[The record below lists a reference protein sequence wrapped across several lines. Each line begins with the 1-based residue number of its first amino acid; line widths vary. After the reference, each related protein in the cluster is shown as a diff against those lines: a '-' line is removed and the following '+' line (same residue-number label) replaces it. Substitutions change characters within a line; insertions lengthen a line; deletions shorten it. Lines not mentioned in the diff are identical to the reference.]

1 MCIVVIGSFFI
12 SLYSVNSSTNK
23 WRIANFGSALNTS
36 KSANLKG
43 LSYSLSQRVQQEDR
57 FDSREST
64 LVKGLYRS
72 IPTQRAEELLSEGVK
87 DEYAVATA
95 IKEYYDST
103 LKDSISMGSY
113 TASDRA
119 LDVQDET
126 GNQTYYD
133 FTSYI
138 DDNLDIH
145 VGNLDDTID
154 LGGIGNN
161 IILNLDSGDNV
172 VNVDTSSINNFV
184 IKSGTGVDAVNLS
197 GSAVNYAYTDNSDT
211 TLTLTNLDS
220 GAAVTIDKDIDN
232 VNFSDGSTL
241 EFDGSVVTLETSSS
255 SESFV
260 ITDDNTAYNISM
272 NGGNDTLAIQGSNNT
287 INVALDNKIDNLVS
301 VGGENNIVNIDLNSG
316 QDTIFVQ
323 AALNNQVTINGGDYS
338 DAVVLQGDATDWTQA
353 GNLFTHNTLGASVTV
368 ANVEQVVFGDVI
380 DDADGAKSSYD
391 YTASSNMG
399 GIINLN
405 DNDDSV
411 NLGGDHNYIEVL
423 MNSGDNVVNVD
434 TANYNKF
441 FVRGGTGNDTLNFT
455 GNVEDYTFQNNDNG
469 TLSVTNVDSG
479 AKTVLDSNIENI
491 NFADSTSMTFDGSKM
506 ILNSSNS
513 TDTINITGE
522 NNNIELYTNS
532 GDDNITI
539 DGKNNKV
546 LLLTGNGDDNIF
558 VAAGSNNDITVE
570 GRDGVD
576 TLTLQGVAADWVFS
590 GSAVGKTYYDNILT
604 GTRVTLLTGID
615 NVVFDNAIVVND
627 SLGVPNNYD
636 LTGYN
641 NSTIVVN
648 SGEGND
654 TIALDGNNNNAT
666 VNLTSGNN
674 SVNIDD
680 TGNSTYVINGGT
692 GVDTVTLSGNVA
704 DYTSVTNPDDTVTY
718 TNTVTGAAITLN
730 PDDIESLIAQDGV
743 IFGAITINGTP
754 DVDNIDVSGY
764 NDSIINVNT
773 YQGNDTVTAGG
784 FDNFVTI
791 DAGEGDDVV
800 NIDDTG
806 VNSIFNVAGGDG
818 VDTVNM
824 SGDLSD
830 YTFINNGDNT
840 LTLLN
845 NTSGSETTI
854 DTTVENLVLNDGS
867 QIDFDGATIT
877 ITDAPGNSNTIN
889 LDSSVNT
896 TFVVNTGNQNDTV
909 NVGGLENIT
918 TVNLGSGENIVNVDD
933 SIYNTVTINGGT
945 GDDTVNLSGTLTE
958 YSIIDNGDETLTL
971 TNNQSGATITVNSN
985 VEGIVLGDGTQIG
998 YDGNIITIT
1007 DADNND
1013 SNIDLTDY
1021 NVSRFVVNTGDQND
1035 VVNLGGI
1042 ENDTTVNLGSGDN
1055 VVNIVDSNYNTVV
1068 INGGTGTD
1076 TVTLSGNIADYTS
1089 IVNPDGTTTF
1099 TNSISG
1105 ATTTL
1110 DLSLVENVN
1119 AADGSLIGPTVINGT
1134 VGADNIDLT
1143 AYNDAELIVNANS
1156 GNDTVSLG
1164 GSNNNVI
1171 VNLDSG
1177 DNVVNVDD
1185 ASANT
1190 FVINGGTGVDT
1201 VNMDGNITDYT
1212 FIDNGD
1218 ETLTLV
1224 NNLSGSETTVDIY
1237 VENVVMSDGVSVKY
1251 DNGFVTIVDAPANP
1265 INLDLSD
1272 NSSVKFH
1279 ITASDMDDTITLGG
1293 DSNYTVLNLN
1303 SGNNT
1308 VNIDDTNNNTA
1319 FINGGTGID
1328 TVNLGG
1334 TLSDYSITNNGDG
1347 VIVLNNNIS
1356 GATTTIDSSVENIIL
1371 GDGTQIAF
1379 EGRTNIITDA
1389 DNNDSVIDLTD
1400 YSVSRFVVNTGNEY
1414 DVVNLGG
1421 MENIVTVNLGSG
1433 GSIVNIDDS
1442 NFNTFVV
1449 NGGYNLDRVN
1459 FSGNF
1464 SDYRIVD
1471 NGDETLTLTNS
1482 ISGATTTLGT
1492 DLEYIDFGDGTEL
1505 MHYGSTF
1512 NITEGSNSSSTFD
1525 FTDYNA
1531 SDINLFMGDQN
1542 DTVNLGGEGN
1552 DVTVTLSSG
1561 DNIVNFDDSTFNI
1574 VRINGGTGEDTVN
1587 LSGDLSDYSIVDN
1600 GDSTL
1605 TLTNNHSG
1613 AMTTINSSVENI
1625 VMADASV
1632 INFDGSVVTITDA
1645 LGNATNL
1652 DLSSYSNS
1660 IYVVNA
1666 SDRDDTISLGGDGND
1681 FTVNLDS
1688 GDNTV
1693 NIDDTELSRFVING
1707 GSGTDLVTLSGAYED
1722 YTIELGGSS
1731 YAISNNSS
1739 GSRILIDS
1747 SVDFIQFTDGTYEY
1761 DQLLPLS

>member
-1 MCIVVIGSFFI
+1 
-12 SLYSVNSSTNK
+12 
-23 WRIANFGSALNTS
+23 
-36 KSANLKG
+36 
-43 LSYSLSQRVQQEDR
+43 LSYSLAQRVQQEDR

-103 LKDSISMGSY
+103 LKDSISMGFYS
-113 TASDRA
+113 ASDRA
-119 LDVQDET
+119 LDIQDET

-133 FTSYI
+133 FTSYV

-154 LGGIGNN
+154 LGGVGNN

-172 VNVDTSSINNFV
+172 VNVDTSSINNFI

-197 GSAVNYAYTDNSDT
+197 GSAVNYGYTDNSDS

-220 GAAVTIDKDIDN
+220 GAAVTIDKNIDN

-241 EFDGSVVTLETSSS
+241 AFDGSVVTLETSSS
-255 SESFV
+255 SERFV
-260 ITDDNTAYNISM
+260 ITDDSTAYNISM
-272 NGGNDTLAIQGSNNT
+272 NGGNDTLEIQGSNNT
-287 INVALDNKIDNLVS
+287 INVALDNKIDNFVS

-323 AALNNQVTINGGDYS
+323 AALNNQVTINGGDYT
-338 DAVVLQGDATDWTQA
+338 DAVVLEGDASEWTQV

-368 ANVEQVVFGDVI
+368 ANVEQVVFGSIV
-380 DDADGAKSSYD
+380 DDTDGAESYYN
-391 YTASSNMG
+391 YTVSSNTG
-399 GIINLN
+399 GIIDLN
-405 DNDDSV
+405 DMNDTVD
-411 NLGGDHNYIEVL
+411 LGGDHNYIEVL
-423 MNSGDNVVNVD
+423 MNSGDNTVNVD
-434 TANYNKF
+434 TVNFNKF

-491 NFADSTSMTFDGSKM
+491 YFADGTSMIFDGSKM
-506 ILNSSNS
+506 ILNSSNNS
-513 TDTINITGE
+513 DTINVTGE
-522 NNNIELYTNS
+522 NNNIELYTQS
-532 GDDNITI
+532 GNDNITI
-539 DGKNNKV
+539 DGTNNKV
-546 LLLTGNGDDNIF
+546 LLLAGNGDDNIF
-558 VAAGSNNDITVE
+558 VAAGNSNDITVE
-570 GRDGVD
+570 GREGAD
-576 TLTLQGVAADWVFS
+576 TLTLQGVAADWIQS
-590 GSAVGKTYYDNILT
+590 GSAVGKTYYDNTLT

-627 SLGVPNNYD
+627 SLGVSNNYD

-648 SGEGND
+648 SGAGND

-674 SVNIDD
+674 TVNIDD
-680 TGNSTYVINGGT
+680 AGSSTYVINGGT

-718 TNTVTGAAITLN
+718 TNSLTGATITLN
-730 PDDIESLIAQDGV
+730 PDDIESLIAQDGA
-743 IFGAITINGTP
+743 IFGAITINGTLG
-754 DVDNIDVSGY
+754 VDNIDVSGY
-764 NDSIINVNT
+764 NDSVINVNT

-784 FDNFVTI
+784 FDNYVTI
-791 DAGEGDDVV
+791 DAGDGDDVV

-806 VNSIFNVAGGDG
+806 VDNVFNVTGADG
-818 VDTVNM
+818 EDTVNM
-824 SGDLSD
+824 SGNLSD
-830 YTFINNGDNT
+830 YTFINNEDSTLTLINNISASETTVDTTVENIILNDGSQIGFDGSTITITDANNNDSTIDLTDNNNSTFIINTGNQNDVVTLGGEGNNTTVNLDSGDNVVNVDDASANTVVINGGTDEDTVNLSGNLSDYVMLDNGDNT
-840 LTLLN
+840 LTL
-845 NTSGSETTI
+845 T
-854 DTTVENLVLNDGS
+854 
-867 QIDFDGATIT
+867 
-877 ITDAPGNSNTIN
+877 NSI
-889 LDSSVNT
+889 
-896 TFVVNTGNQNDTV
+896 
-909 NVGGLENIT
+909 
-918 TVNLGSGENIVNVDD
+918 
-933 SIYNTVTINGGT
+933 
-945 GDDTVNLSGTLTE
+945 
-958 YSIIDNGDETLTL
+958 
-971 TNNQSGATITVNSN
+971 SGATTTVDIAVDN
-985 VEGIVLGDGTQIG
+985 IVLGDGTQIG
-998 YDGNIITIT
+998 YDGSTITIT
-1007 DADNND
+1007 DATNNA
-1013 SNIDLTDY
+1013 SNIDLTGY
-1021 NVSRFVVNTGDQND
+1021 HNSEFIVNTVDQND

-1055 VVNIVDSNYNTVV
+1055 VVNIDDSNYNTVV

-1089 IVNPDGTTTF
+1089 ILNPDGTTTF

-1134 VGADNIDLT
+1134 IGSDNIDLT

-1156 GNDTVSLG
+1156 GNDTVGLG

-1185 ASANT
+1185 TSANT
-1190 FVINGGTGVDT
+1190 FVINGGTG
-1201 VNMDGNITDYT
+1201 
-1212 FIDNGD
+1212 
-1218 ETLTLV
+1218 E
-1224 NNLSGSETTVDIY
+1224 
-1237 VENVVMSDGVSVKY
+1237 
-1251 DNGFVTIVDAPANP
+1251 
-1265 INLDLSD
+1265 
-1272 NSSVKFH
+1272 
-1279 ITASDMDDTITLGG
+1279 
-1293 DSNYTVLNLN
+1293 
-1303 SGNNT
+1303 
-1308 VNIDDTNNNTA
+1308 
-1319 FINGGTGID
+1319 D
-1328 TVNLGG
+1328 TVNLSGN
-1334 TLSDYSITNNGDG
+1334 LSDYVMLDNGDST
-1347 VIVLNNNIS
+1347 LTLTNSIS
-1356 GATTTIDSSVENIIL
+1356 GATTTVDTAVENIVL
-1371 GDGTQIAF
+1371 GDGTQI
-1379 EGRTNIITDA
+1379 GYDGSTITITDA
-1389 DNNDSVIDLTD
+1389 LGNDSNIDLSGYNNTT
-1400 YSVSRFVVNTGNEY
+1400 FIVNTSDEY

-1421 MENIVTVNLGSG
+1421 IENNVTVNLDSG
-1433 GSIVNIDDS
+1433 DSIVNIDDS
-1442 NFNTFVV
+1442 SFNTFVI

-1464 SDYRIVD
+1464 SDYSIVD

-1492 DLEYIDFGDGTEL
+1492 DLEYIDFGDGVEL
-1505 MHYGSTF
+1505 THNGSSF
-1512 NITEGSNSSSTFD
+1512 MVVDGNNVSNNFD

-1531 SDINLFMGDQN
+1531 SSIDLFVGDQN

-1561 DNIVNFDDSTFNI
+1561 DNIVNFDDSTFNT

-1587 LSGDLSDYSIVDN
+1587 LSGTLSDYSIVDN
-1600 GDSTL
+1600 GDNTL

-1613 AMTTINSSVENI
+1613 AITTIDSSVENV
-1625 VMADASV
+1625 VMDDASV
-1632 INFDGSVVTITDA
+1632 INFDGLAVTITDA

-1652 DLSSYSNS
+1652 DLSGYNDST
-1660 IYVVNA
+1660 YVVNA
-1666 SDRDDTISLGGDGND
+1666 SDMDDTISLGGDGNN

-1693 NIDDTELSRFVING
+1693 NIDDTGLSAFAIHG
-1707 GSGTDLVTLSGAYED
+1707 GTGTDFVALSGAYDD

-1731 YAISNNSS
+1731 YAISNIIS

-1747 SVDFIQFTDGTYEY
+1747 SVDFIQFTDGTYQY
-1761 DQLLPLS
+1761 DQLLPPS